1 MNIQLVVQ
9 YQTIS
14 GPEKI
19 KGWHLA
25 MQRPLRMILQEVGL
39 FLLHLAHYQSS
50 FGVSVCKLVCP
61 TLFGK
66 FGCEVIQKLQVS
78 VSILHIQDQRKNLI
92 LLLIHL
98 VNGLSN
104 GKDIYVVLLVKLSN
118 DCRCSLDEL
127 PKRVTMKV
135 IKVKTIKMALGM
147 IIVAASGASKF
158 NQHLKSEFNN

>member
-19 KGWHLA
+19 KELHLA

-78 VSILHIQDQRKNLI
+78 VSILHILDQRKNLI
-92 LLLIHL
+92 LLLIKYSREETVRGNTVFPSVQPDL
-98 VNGLSN
+98 
-104 GKDIYVVLLVKLSN
+104 
-118 DCRCSLDEL
+118 
-127 PKRVTMKV
+127 
-135 IKVKTIKMALGM
+135 
-147 IIVAASGASKF
+147 
-158 NQHLKSEFNN
+158 